1 MLNPVDMMN
10 GIKNN
15 ILSRIPNGEMF
26 INRPQGVS
34 ETPSLEEVTQ
44 QAEAAGISTPFVDLL
59 RQFGETSVSN
69 ADAKEETLDDRINR
83 EILLAAERHNLDPE
97 FIRAVIRAESNFRPD
112 VVSSAGAMG
121 LMQLMPGTAASL
133 GVTDPFDIAQNIDG
147 GSRYL
152 RRMLDLFN
160 GDTQLALAAYNAG
173 AGAVQ
178 RHGGIPP
185 FRETQTFVPR
195 VHGFWEENLLNQ
207 YRASSRFGS

>member
-1 MLNPVDMMN
+1 MLDPVNMMN
-10 GIKNN
+10 GIMNN
-15 ILSRIPNGEMF
+15 ILSRIP
-26 INRPQGVS
+26 S
-34 ETPSLEEVTQ
+34 
-44 QAEAAGISTPFVDLL
+44 AEAFRPRTQSVGENELPVIAPASTDNKPFLDWV
-59 RQFGETSVSN
+59 REFGETAVSN
-69 ADAKEETLDDRINR
+69 ADGATLEARINH
-83 EILLAAERHNLDPE
+83 EIQRAAERYNLDPE

-185 FRETQTFVPR
+185 FRETQNYVPR

-207 YRASSRFGS
+207 YRAAGRFG

>member
-1 MLNPVDMMN
+1 MLDPLAMMTDITN
-10 GIKNN
+10 R
-15 ILSRIPNGEMF
+15 ILDRIPSSEAF
-26 INRPQGVS
+26 RNRTQSVS
-34 ETPSLEEVTQ
+34 ENPATETPAQTGTRE
-44 QAEAAGISTPFVDLL
+44 TPFVDLVRRFSESAIDSPL
-59 RQFGETSVSN
+59 TGE
-69 ADAKEETLDDRINR
+69 ALDAQINR
-83 EILLAAERHNLDPE
+83 EILAAAERHNLDPE
-97 FIRAVIRAESNFRPD
+97 LIRAVIRAESNFRPD
-112 VVSSAGAMG
+112 AVSSAGAMG
-121 LMQLMPGTAASL
+121 LMQLMPGTAEFL

-152 RRMLDLFN
+152 RRMLDLFG

-207 YRASSRFGS
+207 YRASSRFG